1 MSTTHNPPGTDGQGE
16 DPPTDRIPQETPRE
30 PINVE
35 KFTSVLVT
43 IALATLALVVS
54 VWTISE
60 WHTFGCLLAG
70 AACVPLGAWLTR
82 NITHKGVWAGLAGGL
97 AIAGIICGAIF
108 GWSQMF
114 LWFAGFGAG
123 FGSYFAYV
131 KGKGSQPAASNDDSD
146 SDPASQRWARRGR
159 PRRPARRRRSTT
171 PSRSS
176 SSGNGWKKFA
186 AVAGGA
192 AVVAI
197 LVGLIVGLLMQRSYI
212 SDLEAGNRTLQQQI
226 IDLNKKVDDAKVQ
239 PAPGQP
245 GPTVV
250 PVNNPQVLNRGE
262 QIVLDAYVQK
272 GGNANDLRFGD
283 KIDVQL
289 AASIEPGGGTY
300 GTGLYSAREIA
311 SFLNENTPQANAAL
325 KTYMDR
331 TGASREDMI
340 NPANWSAVQ
349 YMVPIQWND
358 NMYYMNG
365 QTVSNGAST
374 VDPAGSVGVY
384 YTGPQTVA
392 KLNAEGKLPNAD
404 DLVGGRGRCNG
415 NPQGKMATP
424 AGNGQVT
431 VIPPTTP
438 PVSPPPPHGNGCDQ
452 PNGCKPVEDCKTN
465 PQKPECKPKEDCST
479 NPNRPECKPVD
490 ECKPGD
496 TRPKCKPPVEDC
508 KTNPNQEKCKPVE
521 TCKEHPEKPE
531 CKPTETCADHP
542 NTPECKPIEDCTTN
556 PEKPGCKPDTC
567 ETNPNKPGCEHKP
580 EKCQGVSLDGICGTP
595 NTGGEQQD
603 PQDNDPV
610 LVAPTEGYTPGD
622 AEEVLGNQD
631 HCVAVSDCGMDPA
644 DHGTIVDGSEDGGF
658 APGGGVTFPI
668 PGADGSGDNN
678 PGADGTPHSENPD
691 LGTSND
697 AGSDAAQNE
706 GSNTGG
712 DTGVTGNPLA
722 GLTLPGIMSGNDS
735 DAAPQAAL
743 VAPSGDTGMADDSSS
758 TVQPAPMGDLGAAL
772 SAFTGGANDNP
783 APAVSS
789 PSNTD
794 LGNTVTSLLGGSGGN
809 HNTVTAPTHTGGSD
823 GASLGDLASAFGSSA
838 NTSGNLG
845 LSNPGNA
852 TLSTSG
858 AFQSVT

>member
-1 MSTTHNPPGTDGQGE
+1 MSTTHNPGPAGQG
-16 DPPTDRIPQETPRE
+16 DPPTDPINPVDPSDPQDTPRA
-30 PINVE
+30 PIDAA
-35 KFTSVLVT
+35 KFTAVLVT
-43 IALATLALVVS
+43 IALAALALVVS

-60 WHTFGCLLAG
+60 WHTYGCLFAG
-70 AACVPLGAWLTR
+70 AACAPLAAWLTR
-82 NITHKGVWAGLAGGL
+82 NITRKGVWVGLVGGL
-97 AIAGIICGAIF
+97 AVAGVTCGAIF
-108 GWSQMF
+108 GWFQML
-114 LWFAGFGAG
+114 LWLAGFGAM

-131 KGKGSQPAASNDDSD
+131 KGKGSQPATSNNGSGN
-146 SDPASQRWARRGR
+146 DPASQRWVRPNR
-159 PRRPARRRRSTT
+159 PRRPARQRSTT
-171 PSRSS
+171 PSPSS
-176 SSGNGWKKFA
+176 SSGNGWKRFA
-186 AVAGGA
+186 AVAGGM
-192 AVVAI
+192 AVMAI

-212 SDLEAGNRTLQQQI
+212 SNLEAGNQTLQQQI
-226 IDLNKKVDDAKVQ
+226 ADLNKKIDDAKAQ

-250 PVNNPQVLNRGE
+250 PANNPQVLSRGE
-262 QIVLDAYVQK
+262 QIVLDTYVQK

-331 TGASREDMI
+331 TGASRADLV
-340 NPANWSAVQ
+340 NPANWTAVQ
-349 YMVPIQWND
+349 YMVPIRWND

-365 QTVSNGAST
+365 QTISNGAST

-392 KLNAEGKLPNAD
+392 KLDKDGRLPNPD
-404 DLVGGRGRCNG
+404 DLVGGRGRCHG
-415 NPQGKMATP
+415 NPQGKMASP
-424 AGNGQVT
+424 AGNGSVT
-431 VIPPTTP
+431 VVTYGPPAP
-438 PVSPPPPHGNGCDQ
+438 PVLPPPPHGNGCDQ
-452 PNGCKPVEDCKTN
+452 PNGC
-465 PQKPECKPKEDCST
+465 Q
-479 NPNRPECKPVD
+479 PVD

-496 TRPKCKPPVEDC
+496 TRPKCKPTDE
-508 KTNPNQEKCKPVE
+508 CKPGDNR
-521 TCKEHPEKPE
+521 PE
-531 CKPTETCADHP
+531 CKPPVVDCK
-542 NTPECKPIEDCTTN
+542 TPGHENDE
-556 PEKPGCKPDTC
+556 GCKPKPDCKTPGHENDQGCKPVDDCTKSPNKPECQHNDCESNPDQPKCKPDC
-567 ETNPNKPGCEHKP
+567 ETNPEGEGCKPEP
-580 EKCQGVSLDGICGTP
+580 EKCEGVSLDGICGTP
-595 NTGGEQQD
+595 NAGGDQQD

-631 HCVAVSDCGMDPA
+631 HCIAVSDCGMDPT
-644 DHGTIVDGSEDGGF
+644 DNGTVVDGSQDGGF

-668 PGADGSGDNN
+668 PGTDGSGDNN

-697 AGSDAAQNE
+697 AHSDEAQTEGSGTDAAPGSD
-706 GSNTGG
+706 
-712 DTGVTGNPLA
+712 PLA

-772 SAFTGGANDNP
+772 SAFTGGASNDSP

-794 LGNTVTSLLGGSGGN
+794 LGNTVTSLFGGSGDT
-809 HNTVTAPTHTGGSD
+809 HSTFTAPTVHAGGSD
-823 GASLGDLASAFGSSA
+823 GASLGDLASAFGSGA
-838 NTSGNLG
+838 NSGTSG
-845 LSNPGNA
+845 LSSLGNA
-852 TLSTSG
+852 TSFSANSG
-858 AFQSVT
+858 AFQSVTG